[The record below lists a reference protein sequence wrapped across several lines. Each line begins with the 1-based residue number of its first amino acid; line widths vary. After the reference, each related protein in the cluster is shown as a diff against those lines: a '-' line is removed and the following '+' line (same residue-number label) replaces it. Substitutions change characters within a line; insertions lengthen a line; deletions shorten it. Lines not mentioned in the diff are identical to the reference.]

1 MNSMLT
7 CVFQFGQDIQSKVSP
22 LFIPLN
28 KRLRIDHDRSL
39 KQIKRI
45 KIQLNL
51 PQATTQNAKT

>member
-7 CVFQFGQDIQSKVSP
+7 RVFQFGQVVQSKVSP
-22 LFIPLN
+22 LFIPWN
-28 KRLRIDHDRSL
+28 KRLRIDDDRSL

-51 PQATTQNAKT
+51 P